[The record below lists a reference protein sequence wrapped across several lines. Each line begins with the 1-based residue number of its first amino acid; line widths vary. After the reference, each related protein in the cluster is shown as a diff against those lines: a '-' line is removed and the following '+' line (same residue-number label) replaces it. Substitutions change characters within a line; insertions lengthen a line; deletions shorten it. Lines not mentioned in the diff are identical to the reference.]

1 MLKTKTLVAIGLIWT
16 VCSHVV
22 MGTPLPGQAL
32 REEATEISKLLRCP
46 ASVNLT
52 LYESET
58 AIASELKAQ
67 IYLQLQQG
75 KERDA
80 VIDFIV
86 QRYGEQIRYKPALT
100 AGTALLW
107 AAPGGLLLA
116 GVTVVGLRYRG
127 RRKTKQN

>member
-1 MLKTKTLVAIGLIWT
+1 MLKIRKTLTIALLSAALCQSVGAA
-16 VCSHVV
+16 
-22 MGTPLPGQAL
+22 PLTGQAL
-32 REEATEISKLLRCP
+32 RTEATEIAKLLRCP

-67 IYLQLQQG
+67 IYLQLQHGQ
-75 KERDA
+75 EREA
-80 VIDFIV
+80 IIDFIV

-107 AAPGGLLLA
+107 GAPWLLLVGGA
-116 GVTVVGLRYRG
+116 LGVGLRYRA
-127 RRKTKQN
+127 RRNKKSN